1 MRDKKIFLLRSD
13 FIGATKDTVRFVA
26 SVRAINLVRAL
37 HSFSGAVRYMLEHF
51 VNVCVPPPCGG
62 DNRKKTYDY

>member
-1 MRDKKIFLLRSD
+1 MTHSD
-13 FIGATKDTVRFVA
+13 MYV
-26 SVRAINLVRAL
+26 LVDAGHPIAL
-37 HSFSGAVRYMLEHF
+37 CDGVRYMLEHF